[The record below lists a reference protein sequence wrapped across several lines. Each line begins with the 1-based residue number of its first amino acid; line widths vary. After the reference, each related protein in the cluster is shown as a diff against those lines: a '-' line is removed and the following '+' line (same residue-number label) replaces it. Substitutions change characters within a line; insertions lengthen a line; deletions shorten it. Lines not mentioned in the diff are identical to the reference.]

1 MHQQLLNFI
10 LSEESHSADVC
21 LHTLIMGYQNNF
33 SVVYIW
39 STEPHQE
46 NETRSVSYNGGEKI
60 IVILY

>member
-1 MHQQLLNFI
+1 MFAYSNYGDAKIISLLYVQL
-10 LSEESHSADVC
+10 
-21 LHTLIMGYQNNF
+21 G
-33 SVVYIW
+33 

>member
-1 MHQQLLNFI
+1 MFAYSNNGDTRIIKFYLLYVQL
-10 LSEESHSADVC
+10 
-21 LHTLIMGYQNNF
+21 G
-33 SVVYIW
+33 

>member
-10 LSEESHSADVC
+10 LSEETDVC
-21 LHTLIMGYQNNF
+21 LHTLITGDTIIISLLYVQLG
-33 SVVYIW
+33 